1 MARVLVVDDDSD
13 VRLLVSRKLEKEFEI
28 ETAQAVSGHSSAEVL
43 LQSHF
48 DLVVSDVQMPDGSG
62 LWLHAF
68 MKQWMPDVPL
78 ILFTSI
84 AVAEMPA
91 QDNVLRATVSK
102 WEFPSLID
110 AIHRLGK
117 FHEKKPV

>member
-28 ETAQAVSGHSSAEVL
+28 ETAQAVSGHSSAEAL
-43 LQSHF
+43 FQSHF

-68 MKQWMPDVPL
+68 MKQWIPDVPL
-78 ILFTSI
+78 ILFT
-84 AVAEMPA
+84 ALKRDEMPT
-91 QDNVLRATVSK
+91 DDHVLKATVSK
-102 WEFPSLID
+102 LELPSLID
-110 AIHRLGK
+110 AIHRLGI
-117 FHEKKPV
+117 FHDKKPA